1 MNQRYF
7 TIINGLLIAISAY
20 VAADTIDSIIAK
32 KIEAVPTVIA
42 NTQKEQMPPPKTD
55 INHYSVIFEKNLFGS
70 EKPGVGAGQGD
81 ANVKPA
87 ANIKLIGTVSGSYD
101 SSYAIIE
108 EDKEQVVYKLNQSI
122 ADGSKI
128 IKISYKGITLK
139 RQDGSLAEIP
149 VFDDMNIV
157 EIKTSS
163 NKAANQGSNIRRV
176 TDNKFVV
183 DQREVA
189 GSLENV
195 NQLLTQA
202 RVVPVID
209 NGKTTGFRIFA
220 ITPSSLYEK
229 IGLINGDVIQKINGV
244 EIDDPNKF
252 FQTYQNL
259 KDEKNITVD
268 IVRSGAKQS
277 LSYEI
282 R

>member
-7 TIINGLLIAISAY
+7 TIINGALIVVSAY
-20 VAADTIDSIIAK
+20 IAADTIDSIIAK

-42 NTQKEQMPPPKTD
+42 NTEKEQIPAPKTD

-70 EKPGVGAGQGD
+70 DKPSSRPED
-81 ANVKPA
+81 ANSKLAV
-87 ANIKLIGTVSGSYD
+87 NIKLIGTVAGGHD

-108 EDKEQVVYKLNQSI
+108 EDREQVVYKLNQSI
-122 ADGSKI
+122 SDGSRI
-128 IKISYKGITLK
+128 IKISYKGIALK
-139 RQDGSLAEIP
+139 RPDGSLTDIP

-157 EIKTSS
+157 EIKTS
-163 NKAANQGSNIRRV
+163 NKGAGQGSNIRRV

-183 DQREVA
+183 DQREVT
-189 GSLENV
+189 GSLENM

-229 IGLINGDVIQKINGV
+229 IGLINGDVIQRINGV

-259 KDEKNITVD
+259 KDEKNVTVD
-268 IVRSGAKQS
+268 IVRNGAKQS
-277 LSYEI
+277 LNYEI

>member
-7 TIINGLLIAISAY
+7 TIINGALIVVSAY
-20 VAADTIDSIIAK
+20 IAADTIDSIIAK

-42 NTQKEQMPPPKTD
+42 NTEKEQIPAPKTD

-70 EKPGVGAGQGD
+70 DKPGSRPED
-81 ANVKPA
+81 ANSKLAV
-87 ANIKLIGTVSGSYD
+87 NIKLIGTVAGGHD

-108 EDKEQVVYKLNQSI
+108 EDREQVVYKLNQSI
-122 ADGSKI
+122 SDGSRI
-128 IKISYKGITLK
+128 IKISYKGIALK
-139 RQDGSLAEIP
+139 RPDGSLTDIP

-157 EIKTSS
+157 EIKTS
-163 NKAANQGSNIRRV
+163 NKGAGQGSNIRRV

-183 DQREVA
+183 DQREVT
-189 GSLENV
+189 GSLENM

-229 IGLINGDVIQKINGV
+229 IGLINGDVIQRINGV

-259 KDEKNITVD
+259 KDEKNVTVD
-268 IVRSGAKQS
+268 IVRNGAKQS
-277 LSYEI
+277 LNYEI

>member
-7 TIINGLLIAISAY
+7 TIINGLLIAFSAY
-20 VAADTIDSIIAK
+20 VAADTIDSVIAK

-42 NTQKEQMPPPKTD
+42 NTEKEQIPAPKTD

-70 EKPGVGAGQGD
+70 DKPSSRPED
-81 ANVKPA
+81 ANSKLAV
-87 ANIKLIGTVSGSYD
+87 NIKLIGTVAGGKD
-101 SSYAIIE
+101 ASYAIIE

-122 ADGSKI
+122 SDGSKI
-128 IKISYKGITLK
+128 VKVSYKGITLK
-139 RQDGSLAEIP
+139 RPDGSLTDVP

-163 NKAANQGSNIRRV
+163 NKPSNQGSNVRRV
-176 TDNKFVV
+176 ADNKFVV

-189 GSLENV
+189 GSMENM

-259 KDEKNITVD
+259 KDEKNVTVD
-268 IVRSGAKQS
+268 IVRNGAKQS
-277 LSYEI
+277 LNYEI

>member
-7 TIINGLLIAISAY
+7 TIINGLLIAFSAY

-42 NTQKEQMPPPKTD
+42 NTEKEQIPAPKTD

-70 EKPGVGAGQGD
+70 DKPGSRPED
-81 ANVKPA
+81 ANSKLA
-87 ANIKLIGTVSGSYD
+87 ANIKLIGTVAGGHD

-108 EDKEQVVYKLNQSI
+108 EDREQVVYKLNQSI
-122 ADGSKI
+122 SDGSRI

-139 RQDGSLAEIP
+139 RTDGSLTDIP

-157 EIKTSS
+157 EIKTS
-163 NKAANQGSNIRRV
+163 NKVAGQGSNIRRV
-176 TDNKFVV
+176 ADNKFVV
-183 DQREVA
+183 DQREVT
-189 GSLENV
+189 GSMENM

-229 IGLINGDVIQKINGV
+229 IGLINGDVIQRINGV

-259 KDEKNITVD
+259 KDEKNVTVD
-268 IVRSGAKQS
+268 IVRNGAKQS
-277 LSYEI
+277 LNYEI

>member
-42 NTQKEQMPPPKTD
+42 NTEKEQIPAPKTD

-70 EKPGVGAGQGD
+70 DKPGSRPED
-81 ANVKPA
+81 ANSKLAV
-87 ANIKLIGTVSGSYD
+87 NIKLIGTVAGGHD

-108 EDKEQVVYKLNQSI
+108 EEREQVVYKLKQNIS
-122 ADGSKI
+122 DGSKI

-139 RQDGSLAEIP
+139 RPDGSLTDVP

-163 NKAANQGSNIRRV
+163 NKPSNQGSNVRRV
-176 TDNKFVV
+176 ADNKFVV

-189 GSLENV
+189 GSMENM

-229 IGLINGDVIQKINGV
+229 IGLVNGDVIQKINGV

-259 KDEKNITVD
+259 KDEKNVTVD
-268 IVRSGAKQS
+268 IVRNGAKQS
-277 LSYEI
+277 LNYEI

>member
-1 MNQRYF
+1 MNHRYF

-42 NTQKEQMPPPKTD
+42 NTEKEQMPAPKTD

-70 EKPGVGAGQGD
+70 DKPGARPEDAGSGS
-81 ANVKPA
+81 A
-87 ANIKLIGTVSGSYD
+87 ANIKLIGTVAGGKD

-122 ADGSKI
+122 SDGSKI
-128 IKISYKGITLK
+128 VKVSYKGITLK
-139 RQDGSLAEIP
+139 RPDGSLADVP

-163 NKAANQGSNIRRV
+163 NKAANHGSNVRRIA
-176 TDNKFVV
+176 DNKFVV
-183 DQREVA
+183 DQREIT
-189 GSLENV
+189 GSMENM

-229 IGLINGDVIQKINGV
+229 IGLINGDVIQRINGV
-244 EIDDPNKF
+244 EINDPNKF

-259 KDEKNITVD
+259 KDERNITVD
-268 IVRSGAKQS
+268 IVRNGAKQS

>member
-7 TIINGLLIAISAY
+7 TIINGALIAISAY
-20 VAADTIDSIIAK
+20 IAADTIDSVIAK

-42 NTQKEQMPPPKTD
+42 NIEKEQAPAPKTD

-70 EKPGVGAGQGD
+70 DKPGAKTDGE
-81 ANVKPA
+81 ANIKPA
-87 ANIKLIGTVSGSYD
+87 ANIKLIGTVAGGHD

-108 EDKEQVVYKLNQSI
+108 EEKEQVVYKLNQNIS
-122 ADGSKI
+122 DGSKI
-128 IKISYKGITLK
+128 VKISYKGITLK
-139 RQDGSLAEIP
+139 RPDGSQADIP

-163 NKAANQGSNIRRV
+163 NKLSGQGSNIRRV
-176 TDNKFVV
+176 ADNKFVV
-183 DQREVA
+183 DQREVT
-189 GSLENV
+189 GSMENM

-209 NGKTTGFRIFA
+209 DGKTTGFRIFA
-220 ITPSSLYEK
+220 ITPNSLYEK
-229 IGLINGDVIQKINGV
+229 IGLQNGDVIQRINSV

-268 IVRSGAKQS
+268 IVRNGAKQS